1 MQRFNSRNRGEEA
14 PCWGTNEDT
23 QQVCKHLELAGVLK
37 KRTEKDA
44 RLETQQA
51 DKGKCG
57 WAG

>member
-23 QQVCKHLELAGVLK
+23 QVCKNLELAGVLK

-44 RLETQQA
+44 RL
-51 DKGKCG
+51 
-57 WAG
+57 